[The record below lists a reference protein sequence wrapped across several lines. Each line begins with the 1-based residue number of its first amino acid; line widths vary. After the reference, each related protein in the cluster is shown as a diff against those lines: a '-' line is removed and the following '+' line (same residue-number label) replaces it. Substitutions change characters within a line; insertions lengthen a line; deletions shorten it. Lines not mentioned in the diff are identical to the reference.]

1 MIFFR
6 KLVLPVF
13 FMSLFFAGCA
23 KSEKNEK
30 TNGSGSEKVDFDL
43 SKMNS
48 NMVYAQVFDMLV
60 SPETYENK
68 TIKMKGAFEIYD
80 ASEFMEKSYSVI
92 IYDALACCQQGIEF
106 RYDFGGALPEK
117 GTEITVT
124 GKYHVVELDS
134 GISHNF
140 VQADSV
146 EYQESAPTLL
156 PE

>member
-23 KSEKNEK
+23 KTEKNEK

-48 NMVYAQVFDMLV
+48 NMVYAQVFDMLI

-80 ASEFMEKSYSVI
+80 ASEFMENRI
-92 IYDALACCQQGIEF
+92 Q
-106 RYDFGGALPEK
+106 
-117 GTEITVT
+117 
-124 GKYHVVELDS
+124 
-134 GISHNF
+134 
-140 VQADSV
+140 
-146 EYQESAPTLL
+146 
-156 PE
+156 